1 MLVEKSNIVSAL
13 EHLDSQT
20 KLAIDTE
27 TYGLRWHHRL
37 FSIEVASADRQ
48 YHFDRRVLGEEFD
61 KIKLLFAKERTYY
74 FQNAKFDLRMLRHEG
89 IELKGRIIDLEVL
102 VRLAKNDVMS
112 TKLEATAKRYGMEKQ
127 DMVMEYIKEHKL
139 YTKATSPYWDKVIED
154 LHFDRVPIELI
165 AEYGAHD
172 ARITYDLCEKVMAEI
187 DERSMPVLEN
197 EVALTPICLDM
208 EWDGCLI
215 DRDYTLA
222 TLEQE
227 KRLILEAKHQFHLA
241 TGQLYD
247 GSKGQLLEVF
257 TKAGE
262 FIPSTAK
269 GNPSL
274 NADALEGFTSPI
286 AKVIQNIRF
295 YEKRSSTYYSSF
307 LDLGDYQGRLH
318 ADIRQAGTTT
328 GRFSY
333 RDPNLQQLSKEDDEE
348 DFQRDNLIRRC
359 FIPEPGH
366 TLVSCDYAA
375 QELRLMY
382 AYANQWNMIDAI
394 NMGLDPHTSTS
405 ELIGSSRNIAK
416 RYAFMLLYGSG
427 IPKIAKTLG
436 ITEDQARLYYTR
448 FTTRLP
454 MVMALLNQIKHT
466 AVSRGHV
473 YNWMGRKLHLPGGIR
488 ANAYAVPNHL
498 IQSSGAD
505 ICKKAMVEV
514 APLLHKSGAKLHT
527 QIHDALVF
535 QWPTENLDQIEEIKQ
550 TMEGVWP
557 VKNGMGM
564 AVDVKYSNKSLAEKD
579 MEKWQPTKKS

>member
-1 MLVEKSNIVSAL
+1 MLVTRDGIVSAL

-20 KLAIDTE
+20 KLAIDSE
-27 TYGLRWHHRL
+27 TFGLRWHHRL
-37 FSIEVASADRQ
+37 FSIGVASAEKEF
-48 YHFDRRVLGEEFD
+48 HFDRRVLGEEFD
-61 KIKLLFAKERTYY
+61 KIKLLFDKERTYY
-74 FQNAKFDLRMLRHEG
+74 FQNAKYDLRMLRHEG

-112 TKLEATAKRYGMEKQ
+112 TKLEATAKRYGLEKK
-127 DMVMEYIKEHKL
+127 DMVMAYIKEHKL
-139 YTKATSPYWDKVIED
+139 HTKVTSPYWDKVTED

-197 EVALTPICLDM
+197 EIALTPICLDM

-215 DRDYTLA
+215 DREYTLA

-247 GSKGQLLEVF
+247 GTKGQLLEVF

-262 FIPSTAK
+262 IIPKTAK
-269 GNPSL
+269 GNDSL

-307 LDLGDYQGRLH
+307 LDLCDDQGRLH

-366 TLVSCDYAA
+366 TLVSCDFSQ
-375 QELRLMY
+375 QEYRLML
-382 AYANQWNMIDAI
+382 AYANQWDLVSKVMSGIDVHQATADMLGISRKYAKTLNFAI
-394 NMGLDPHTSTS
+394 
-405 ELIGSSRNIAK
+405 
-416 RYAFMLLYGSG
+416 LYGSG
-427 IPKIAKTLG
+427 AEKIAWMLG
-436 ITEDQARLYYTR
+436 ISVEEAIHLKTKYMA
-448 FTTRLP
+448 RLP
-454 MVMALLNQIKHT
+454 MVQALIGKVKAT
-466 AVSRGHV
+466 VMSRGYV
-473 YNWMGRKLHLPGGIR
+473 YNWFGRKLHLPGGQR
-488 ANAYAVPNHL
+488 NLAYAVPNHL
-498 IQSSGAD
+498 IQGGGAD
-505 ICKKAMVEV
+505 ICKKAMVDIAKEKI
-514 APLLHKSGAKLHT
+514 PQRTGAKLT
-527 QIHDALVF
+527 MQVHDALVF
-535 QWPTENLDQIEEIKQ
+535 QWPTANLDMVHLAAD
-550 TMEGVWP
+550 TMKNAWP
-557 VKNGMGM
+557 MTNGMRM
-564 AVDVKYSNKSLAEKD
+564 DVDVKYSNKSLAEKD
-579 MEKWQPTKKS
+579 MEKYT

>member
-295 YEKRSSTYYSSF
+295 YEKRSSTYYASF
-307 LDLGDYQGRLH
+307 LDLSDDQGRLH
-318 ADIRQAGTTT
+318 TDMRQAGTTT

-333 RDPNLQQLSKEDDEE
+333 REPNLQNLPAEDSEE
-348 DFQRDNLIRRC
+348 ESTQTNLIRRC
-359 FIPEPGH
+359 IIPPPGH
-366 TLVSCDYAA
+366 TLASLDFKS
-375 QELRLMY
+375 QEYKIML
-382 AYANQWNMIDAI
+382 AYADQRDIIEKVNKGVDVHQATAEMV
-394 NMGLDPHTSTS
+394 GVT
-405 ELIGSSRNIAK
+405 RK
-416 RYAFMLLYGSG
+416 V
-427 IPKIAKTLG
+427 AKTLNFAILYGAGPEKIAGMLG
-436 ITEDQARLYYTR
+436 IPFDDAYHLRNKYLS
-448 FTTRLP
+448 RLP
-454 MVMALLNQIKHT
+454 MVKHFINKVRST
-466 AVSRGHV
+466 GQARGHI

-488 ANAYAVPNHL
+488 ANSYALPNHL

-505 ICKKAMVEV
+505 ICKVAMVRVWERIKNTDV
-514 APLLHKSGAKLHT
+514 RMFI
-527 QIHDALVF
+527 QVHDSLGF
-535 QWPTENLDQIEEIKQ
+535 YIPNGELGILSEIKEI
-550 TMEGVWP
+550 MEEAWQE
-557 VKNGMGM
+557 KNGIKME
-564 AVDVKYSNKSLAEKD
+564 VDVKVSEKSFASPD
-579 MEKWQPTKKS
+579 MTPWKCSR